1 MKLNEKLLQEIAN
14 TIRGL
19 SMDAIEKANSGHPGL
34 PLGCAEIMAY
44 LYGHELRYNTND
56 PNWINRDRFVLS
68 AGHGSMALYAS
79 LHLAG
84 FDVSI
89 DDLKAFRQLHSKTAG
104 HPEYGEVEGVETT
117 TGPLGQGLATAVGM
131 ALGMK
136 ILSNKF
142 NQTNVPLFDGNT
154 FVLASDGCIMEGI
167 TAEASSL
174 AGHLNVDNLIVIYDS
189 NDICLDGPVDECLS
203 ENTKARYESYGWFVQ
218 SIDGHSFKMI
228 QNAIEKAKSSNQP
241 SLIIAKTVI
250 GKGSPG
256 LQGTSEIHGKAM
268 GEKRSRKNKVW
279 AWVTRQS
286 PILCFTG
293 CPVFL

>member
-89 DDLKAFRQLHSKTAG
+89 DDLKHF
-104 HPEYGEVEGVETT
+104 
-117 TGPLGQGLATAVGM
+117 
-131 ALGMK
+131 
-136 ILSNKF
+136 
-142 NQTNVPLFDGNT
+142 
-154 FVLASDGCIMEGI
+154 ASFIQKQQ
-167 TAEASSL
+167 
-174 AGHLNVDNLIVIYDS
+174 V
-189 NDICLDGPVDECLS
+189 
-203 ENTKARYESYGWFVQ
+203 
-218 SIDGHSFKMI
+218 I
-228 QNAIEKAKSSNQP
+228 QNMVRLKALKPQ
-241 SLIIAKTVI
+241 LV
-250 GKGSPG
+250 
-256 LQGTSEIHGKAM
+256 H
-268 GEKRSRKNKVW
+268 
-279 AWVTRQS
+279 
-286 PILCFTG
+286 
-293 CPVFL
+293 